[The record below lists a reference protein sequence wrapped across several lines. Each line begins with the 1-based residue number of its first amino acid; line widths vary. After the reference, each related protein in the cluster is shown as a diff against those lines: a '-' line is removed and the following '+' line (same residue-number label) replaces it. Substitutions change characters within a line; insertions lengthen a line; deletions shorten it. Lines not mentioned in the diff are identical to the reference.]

1 MSINPFNFNSSTNP
15 FQTGQNPFIDQ
26 ANKSQQNQR
35 SNPNSSN
42 NNMNQEQ
49 KTQENKNS
57 IFPGTNNSN
66 NIFNNTF
73 STNSQATNNKKDGNN
88 PFNSFAFLN
97 SNQTKKNDNIFTN
110 PGNVNK
116 EENKTNSIINTNTA
130 NSNINTN
137 TNNNL
142 FQNNNTNN
150 NTNNTN
156 NININKD
163 TSTDFFNI
171 KNKNGVT
178 GDTGK
183 KEEKKEEEN
192 NIFLAKSN
200 SFLNKLNN
208 DSNINKDNKDNN
220 KDNNKGF
227 LNFENNN
234 NRNAIERKSLLGELS
249 INSNEIQN
257 QNQTNDNKQDKKAD
271 EFINNLLA
279 EDRLVSSNNE
289 MKEYM
294 KIQTLNKFG
303 EEIIDEL
310 KTTLDEHKK
319 AFHECVK
326 STREYEERFYE
337 LGKIGKEE
345 ADFALKNQIRYEKL
359 LKEINNL
366 YQNTNGIE
374 EKVSLKNKNLSK
386 ILDHIDKINKENNNN
401 INYINR
407 INFEDKN
414 KFYKDLLES
423 SKRLKKLEDELNIIN
438 SNFQRNEQD
447 MFERDEFYE
456 KYSNNDKG
464 LVSFNNDME
473 GVWIERNNTTIYVE
487 QKEMDEIYNDCY
499 NGLCGLIDED
509 KNIMNKIDKLN
520 RKIIE
525 AINKNNKNNGIG
537 NYEGTLNMNKNN
549 NNFNNYNIGFG
560 NHT

>member
-1 MSINPFNFNSSTNP
+1 MSINPFNTNTSTNP
-15 FQTGQNPFIDQ
+15 FQTGQNPFIEQ
-26 ANKSQQNQR
+26 ANKSQQIQQN
-35 SNPNSSN
+35 NPNSSTN
-42 NNMNQEQ
+42 NINQEQ
-49 KTQENKNS
+49 KTQENKSS
-57 IFPGTNNSN
+57 IFPGTNNNN
-66 NIFNNTF
+66 NIFNNAF
-73 STNSQATNNKKDGNN
+73 STNSQTTNNKKDDNN
-88 PFNSFAFLN
+88 PFNSFSFLN

-110 PGNVNK
+110 QGNVNK
-116 EENKTNSIINTNTA
+116 EENKTNSIINTNTT
-130 NSNINTN
+130 NINLNINTN
-137 TNNNL
+137 NNNL
-142 FQNNNTNN
+142 FQNTNTNTSNNANNNIINTNN
-150 NTNNTN
+150 I

-171 KNKNGVT
+171 KNKNGPT
-178 GDTGK
+178 GDTG
-183 KEEKKEEEN
+183 KKEEEN

-208 DSNINKDNKDNN
+208 DSNTKDKKDNN
-220 KDNNKGF
+220 NNNKGF

-234 NRNAIERKSLLGELS
+234 NNNGNATEPKSLL
-249 INSNEIQN
+249 EIQN
-257 QNQTNDNKQDKKAD
+257 QNNDNKQDKKAD

-279 EDRLVSSNNE
+279 EDKLVSSNKE
-289 MKEYM
+289 MREYM
-294 KIQTLNKFG
+294 KSQTLNKFG
-303 EEIIDEL
+303 EEIINEM
-310 KTTLDEHKK
+310 KTTLDEQKK

-473 GVWIERNNTTIYVE
+473 GVWIEKNNTTIYVE

-525 AINKNNKNNGIG
+525 AINKNNKNKGIG

-549 NNFNNYNIGFG
+549 NNINNYNVGYG

>member
-1 MSINPFNFNSSTNP
+1 MSINTFNINTSTNP
-15 FQTGQNPFIDQ
+15 FQTGQNPFKEQ
-26 ANKSQQNQR
+26 ANKSQQNQQ
-35 SNPNSSN
+35 SIPNSSTN
-42 NNMNQEQ
+42 NVNQEQ
-49 KTQENKNS
+49 KTQENKS
-57 IFPGTNNSN
+57 SFFSGTNNNN
-66 NIFNNTF
+66 NIFNNAF
-73 STNSQATNNKKDGNN
+73 STNSQATNNKKDDNN
-88 PFNSFAFLN
+88 PFNSFSFLN

-116 EENKTNSIINTNTA
+116 EENKTNSIINTNIAT
-130 NSNINTN
+130 NTNIN

-142 FQNNNTNN
+142 FQNTNTNN
-150 NTNNTN
+150 NIINTDN
-156 NININKD
+156 TNINKD
-163 TSTDFFNI
+163 ISTDFFNI
-171 KNKNGVT
+171 KNKNGVI

-200 SFLNKLNN
+200 SFLNNLNN
-208 DSNINKDNKDNN
+208 DSNIKKDNKDNN
-220 KDNNKGF
+220 KGN

-234 NRNAIERKSLLGELS
+234 NGNVIEPKSLLNELS
-249 INSNEIQN
+249 INNNGIQN
-257 QNQTNDNKQDKKAD
+257 QNQNNGNKQDKKAD

-279 EDRLVSSNNE
+279 EDKLVSSNKE
-289 MKEYM
+289 MKEYI

-303 EEIIDEL
+303 EEVINEI

-359 LKEINNL
+359 LKDINNL

-374 EKVSLKNKNLSK
+374 EKVSLKNKNLAK

-414 KFYKDLLES
+414 KFYKDLLEN

-473 GVWIERNNTTIYVE
+473 GVWIERNNTKIYVE

-537 NYEGTLNMNKNN
+537 YYEGTLNKNN
-549 NNFNNYNIGFG
+549 NNINNYNIGFG

>member
-1 MSINPFNFNSSTNP
+1 MSINTFNINTSTNP
-15 FQTGQNPFIDQ
+15 FQTGQNPFKEQ
-26 ANKSQQNQR
+26 ANKSQQNQQ
-35 SNPNSSN
+35 SIPNSSTN
-42 NNMNQEQ
+42 NVNQEQ
-49 KTQENKNS
+49 KTQENKS
-57 IFPGTNNSN
+57 SFFSGTNNNNN
-66 NIFNNTF
+66 NIFNNAF
-73 STNSQATNNKKDGNN
+73 STNSQATNNKKDDNN
-88 PFNSFAFLN
+88 PFNSFSFLN

-116 EENKTNSIINTNTA
+116 EENKTNSIINTNIAT
-130 NSNINTN
+130 NTNIN

-142 FQNNNTNN
+142 FQNTNTNN
-150 NTNNTN
+150 NIINTDN
-156 NININKD
+156 TNINKD

-171 KNKNGVT
+171 KNKNGVI

-200 SFLNKLNN
+200 SFLNNLNN
-208 DSNINKDNKDNN
+208 DSNIKKDNKDNN
-220 KDNNKGF
+220 KGN

-234 NRNAIERKSLLGELS
+234 NGNVIEPKSLLNELS
-249 INSNEIQN
+249 INNNGIQN
-257 QNQTNDNKQDKKAD
+257 QNQNNGNKQDKKAD

-279 EDRLVSSNNE
+279 EDKLVSSNKE
-289 MKEYM
+289 MKEYI

-303 EEIIDEL
+303 EEVINEI

-359 LKEINNL
+359 LKDINNL

-374 EKVSLKNKNLSK
+374 EKVSLKNKNLAK

-414 KFYKDLLES
+414 KFYKDLLEN

-473 GVWIERNNTTIYVE
+473 GVWIERNNTKIYVE

-525 AINKNNKNNGIG
+525 AINKNNGIV
-537 NYEGTLNMNKNN
+537 YYDGTLNKNN
-549 NNFNNYNIGFG
+549 NNINNYNIGFG